1 MYLSLLIIKIFF
13 RFIECDENNLFY
25 YRNKSEMT
33 IGYNT
38 NNEISV
44 GYNKGR
50 LDKGLVFVEK
60 NALCPLSSK
69 ESI

>member
-1 MYLSLLIIKIFF
+1 ML